1 MKKMMILAA
10 ACAMIVACGCSLVGW
25 RGAFVVAKD
34 GDARCAIVSNGFKEQ
49 ADELAAYFA
58 KITGAHF
65 DVVAT
70 REAAG
75 ARPVVVLEQGEAADD
90 ADEWVRAQ
98 SYRIES
104 SAQELK
110 IVSPHALGLAYGVY
124 GLLADHCGVRF
135 FTPTFETVPAAKTL
149 ELCVRETKK
158 PDFRWRGYTWWA
170 FAKRKWVKKNRGGG
184 LPTEGISADHSLYR
198 WIKAS
203 ENFKTHPEWFAMDA
217 HGTRKLDGA
226 MGICGTNPELAKE
239 LAKNM
244 CEHYRKHNP
253 TNDPA
258 KRVLAIAQGDGFTRC
273 HCEACSQLADAEGT
287 DAAPQYLLFNRA
299 LEIAKREF
307 PDIQIATFAYFGT
320 LYPPKTMPIDPNI
333 WIVVVSGSIAAGQA
347 GDQFNGLQNLPA
359 NRSNREAT
367 VRWCRKHPGRVVTY
381 HWSNALR
388 ATYSE
393 WPTLFSRCDDIRF
406 WKQAGCV
413 GAQSETATSPDW
425 LCWAEE
431 WIWFQLMWDT
441 SRDPSKLLDE
451 YLAAYYGPKA
461 APILRQYVDFVDA
474 ARKDAQYGCPTVRWY
489 SWPQFLIDKVWDRPT
504 RERMDELMVA
514 AYEAAKGEADPV
526 YAERA
531 RLARGGSVD
540 EIFLNAAR
548 REPFS
553 AVRNERGETWFVRG
567 SDARTPGR
575 LERLGE
581 WAFKTDASHEGSA
594 TTRRDNAVGGLGGP
608 ATAVKAG
615 ASTALVVKDIAGGV
629 VSLSVDGEE
638 IFGQDGRHVGYRD
651 EIPGGGKAWAFEVVE
666 PGRVGSKTTLIPQPG
681 WTSPCM
687 KQVFTREVRAEADG
701 LTIVRSYAQPKFAK
715 VFGTLPDNARF
726 SSAYVLRMPEP
737 AMAAMTVKG
746 CGLDER
752 VTYAALDPAAAKIAT
767 RDNSGKNKASDV
779 QEAGVLSLTS
789 AADRTFALKSHEGPL
804 VVSFARGDGVTVT
817 LETTG
822 DDWESVKLKPDAA
835 TRTLELTLVGK
846 PHKTQRDEIM
856 LALPAERL
864 RVSGRKSKSG
874 VEVEG
879 GEGESKAGVEVEGRR
894 KIRRTGANTAVNE
907 IDGMELV
914 YVPAGKFVRGSDDP
928 KVPRDERPRREIE
941 VSGFWIAKTPV
952 TFGQF
957 VRFAEVTGRKKPE
970 AQWPQNVLYDYTKPV
985 ESVPAT
991 VNWLD
996 ASAYAAWACGRLPTE
1011 AEWMKAARGDRDAR
1025 VYPWGDA
1032 WDPAKAVGIE
1042 MTCQSRRTGL
1052 AVVGLIPAG
1061 ASPCGVLDMA
1071 GNAFEWTGDWY
1082 ASDAWAKSAAKDP
1095 TGPETGV
1102 NRVVKGGAY
1111 CFTEDFARIDARFL
1125 CDPTAADWTPIGF
1138 RYVIPIKKDL

>member
-1 MKKMMILAA
+1 MKTNTLLLSVLAA
-10 ACAMIVACGCSLVGW
+10 
-25 RGAFVVAKD
+25 GALFGGEGDFVVAKD
-34 GDARCAIVSNGFKEQ
+34 GAAKCAIVSNGFKDQ
-49 ADELAAYFA
+49 ATELAGYLE
-58 KITGAHF
+58 KMTGAKF
-65 DVVAT
+65 DVAAT

-75 ARPVVVLEQGEAADD
+75 TRPIIVLEKGEGADD

-98 SYRIES
+98 SYRIVTT
-104 SAQELK
+104 AKELK
-110 IVSPHALGLAYGVY
+110 IASPHELGLSFGVY

-135 FTPTFETVPAAKTL
+135 FTPTFETVPSAKTL
-149 ELCVRETKK
+149 ELAVNETKK

-170 FAKRKWVKKNRGGG
+170 FAKRPWVKKNRGGG
-184 LPTEGISADHSLYR
+184 LPTEGLSAGHTLYS

-203 ENFKTHPEWFAMDA
+203 ENFKTHPEWFAMDS
-217 HGTRKLDGA
+217 HGARKKDGA

-273 HCEACSQLADAEGT
+273 HCEACSKLADAEGT

-299 LEIAKREF
+299 LEIAKKEF

-320 LYPPKTMPIDPNI
+320 LYPPKRMPIDRNI

-347 GDQFNGLQNLPA
+347 GDQFNGLQDLPA
-359 NRSNREAT
+359 NRSNREST
-367 VRWCRKHPGRVVTY
+367 VLWCRKHPGRVVTY

-406 WKQAGCV
+406 WKEAGCV

-431 WIWFQLMWDT
+431 WIWFQLMWNVK
-441 SRDPSKLLDE
+441 SDPSKLLDE
-451 YLAAYYGPKA
+451 YLVAYYGPKA
-461 APILRQYVDFVDA
+461 APILRQYVDFVEA

-514 AYEAAKGEADPV
+514 AHEAAKGEADPV
-526 YAERA
+526 YAERT

-553 AVRNERGETWFVRG
+553 AVRSERGETWFVRG

-581 WAFKTDASHEGSA
+581 WAFKTDASHEGNA
-594 TTRRDNAVGGLGGP
+594 ATRRDNAVGGFGGP
-608 ATAVKAG
+608 ATVVKAG
-615 ASTALVVKDIAGGV
+615 ASTALVVRDIAGGV
-629 VSLSVDGEE
+629 VSLAVDGEE

-651 EIPGGGKAWAFEVVE
+651 EIPGGGKAWKLDPVE
-666 PGRVGSKTTLIPQPG
+666 AGRLASKTMIIPRPG
-681 WTSPCM
+681 WTTPCM
-687 KQVFTREVRAEADG
+687 KQVFTREVRAESDG
-701 LTIVRSYAQPKFAK
+701 LTIVRAYAQPKFAK

-726 SSAYVLRMPEP
+726 SSAYVLRMPDP
-737 AMAAMTVKG
+737 SKAVATVKG
-746 CGLDER
+746 RGLDER
-752 VTYAALDPAAAKIAT
+752 IEYAALDPAAAKIAT

-804 VVSFARGDGVTVT
+804 VISFARGDGVTVT
-817 LETTG
+817 LETAG
-822 DDWESVKLKPDAA
+822 GDWESVKLKPDAA

-846 PHKTQRDEIM
+846 PHKTQREEVA
-856 LALPAERL
+856 LALPTERI
-864 RVSGRKSKSG
+864 RVSGKAGS
-874 VEVEG
+874 EVKG
-879 GEGESKAGVEVEGRR
+879 RGEGEGREVKVRGEGG
-894 KIRRTGANTAVNE
+894 KIRRTGEGTAVNE
-907 IDGMELV
+907 ADGMELV

-928 KVPRDERPRREIE
+928 KAPRDERPRREIE

-952 TFGQF
+952 TFGHF
-957 VRFAEVTGRKKPE
+957 VRFAEATGRKKPE

-996 ASAYAAWACGRLPTE
+996 AAVYAAWAGGRLPTE
-1011 AEWMKAARGDRDAR
+1011 AEWMKAARGDKDAR
-1025 VYPWGDA
+1025 IYPWGDK
-1032 WDPAKAVGIE
+1032 WDPTKAVGIE
-1042 MTCQSRRTGL
+1042 MTCASRRTGL

-1061 ASPCGVLDMA
+1061 ASPYGVLDLA

-1082 ASDAWAKSAAKDP
+1082 ASDAWAKSPAKDP
-1095 TGPETGV
+1095 TGPATGV

-1125 CDPTAADWTPIGF
+1125 CEPTAGDWTPIGF
-1138 RYVIPIKKDL
+1138 RYVIPCSGNCR